1 MVTACGKSGRFRGRR
16 GITLEPRNFT
26 TQVVGKFRAR
36 DPSQKPRYD
45 IARHD
50 VRRTADEGRV
60 ELPRVIFDRNGVV
73 PLLAA
78 RARLPSSAAVGAWP
92 ERLHLPEHGTVDS
105 VGGEALLFRQQFE
118 ALLIDECCVG
128 GEREE
133 SRPLTVP
140 NARGP
145 AG

>member
-1 MVTACGKSGRFRGRR
+1 MSV
-16 GITLEPRNFT
+16 IH
-26 TQVVGKFRAR
+26 
-36 DPSQKPRYD
+36 PSQKARDDVPRYD
-45 IARHD
+45 
-50 VRRTADEGRV
+50 VRGTADEGRV
-60 ELPRVIFDRNGVV
+60 ELPRVFLDRNGVV
-73 PLLAA
+73 PPLV
-78 RARLPSSAAVGAWP
+78 ARLPSVVATAVASRP

-145 AG
+145 GS

>member
-1 MVTACGKSGRFRGRR
+1 MSV
-16 GITLEPRNFT
+16 IH
-26 TQVVGKFRAR
+26 
-36 DPSQKPRYD
+36 PSQKARDDVPRYD
-45 IARHD
+45 
-50 VRRTADEGRV
+50 VRGTADEGRV
-60 ELPRVIFDRNGVV
+60 ELPRVVLDRDGVV
-73 PLLAA
+73 TPLV
-78 RARLPSSAAVGAWP
+78 ARLPSVAVASWP

-140 NARGP
+140 DARGP
-145 AG
+145 SS